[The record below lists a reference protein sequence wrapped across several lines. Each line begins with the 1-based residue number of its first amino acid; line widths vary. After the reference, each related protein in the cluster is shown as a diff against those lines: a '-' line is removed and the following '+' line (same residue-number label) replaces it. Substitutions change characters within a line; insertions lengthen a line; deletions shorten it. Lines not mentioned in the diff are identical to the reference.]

1 MRFWVVA
8 VVLLVMG
15 TVACQ
20 RSKSSCSPADLEK
33 QKLANQIRHKVAAK
47 LKQETKLCPCGTIGQ
62 MLRKVEVLGLSFN
75 YYDPVDIVEGRKLLI
90 KAVNLMM
97 EEVNQ
102 EARIRP
108 YLCRYPFVPGNVEI
122 AIFIRSPEGRDVAP
136 GALWIVE
143 ACEGFLYY
151 KIRNPAT
158 QRLTDVYKETY
169 EEALERLNDPSLPLA
184 AFQPDPAISQEE
196 LARLRKG
203 ISFVA
208 DDGSIWH
215 LGDDYKWVK

>member
-1 MRFWVVA
+1 MRFWVLA
-8 VVLLVMG
+8 IVLLVMG

-20 RSKSSCSPADLEK
+20 RSNSSCKLADLEK
-33 QKLANQIRHKVAAK
+33 QKLADQIRHKVATK
-47 LKQETKLCPCGTIGQ
+47 LKQETKLYPCGTIGQ
-62 MLRKVEVLGLSFN
+62 MLYKVEVLGLSFN

-90 KAVNLMM
+90 KAINSMM

-108 YLCRYPFVPGNVEI
+108 YLCRYPFVPDNLEI
-122 AIFIRSPEGRDVAP
+122 KIFIRNPEGRDVTP

-143 ACEGFLYY
+143 ASDGILYY
-151 KIRNPAT
+151 KIDNPAT
-158 QRLTDVYKETY
+158 HRLTDVYKETY
-169 EEALERLNDPSLPLA
+169 EEALERLNDPFLPLV
-184 AFQPDPAISQEE
+184 AFHPDPAINQEE

-215 LGDDYKWVK
+215 LGDDYKWIK